1 MVYTWNA
8 DLWNILRTGWGTPTG
23 ALLLAGPEGVGKRAF
38 ARALAQGVLCADPR
52 PGGEACGACM
62 SCRLFASDS
71 HPDFRLL
78 EPAMDEARAEVPD
91 GSTGVTP
98 SPTREAGSILVGQVR
113 ALTDFL
119 IVASQ
124 LAGAKVVLIQPADRL
139 HPSAASALLKTL
151 EEPPAR
157 TVFILVAHRP
167 QRLTPTIRSRCFR
180 LDFPVPPRETAL
192 NWLAAEGV
200 EQPEIALAQAG
211 FAPLTAVALER
222 SDFPSRRRTLS
233 ELLASPDAD
242 PGKLATAVDPGEL
255 PLVCHLLQRW
265 CYDLLSLRLANQV
278 RYNPDYAEK
287 LRLLADNA
295 DVHQLQSLIEELAAA
310 ARALEHP
317 LNSRLVIEHLAIRYT
332 RMISRQ
338 QP

>member
-1 MVYTWNA
+1 
-8 DLWNILRTGWGTPTG
+8 
-23 ALLLAGPEGVGKRAF
+23 
-38 ARALAQGVLCADPR
+38 
-52 PGGEACGACM
+52 
-62 SCRLFASDS
+62 LFAADS
-71 HPDFRLL
+71 HPDFRIL
-78 EPAMDEARAEVPD
+78 EPAVDEGRTEVSE
-91 GSTGVTP
+91 GSAGGTA
-98 SPTREAGSILVGQVR
+98 SPTREGGSILVGQVR

-119 IVASQ
+119 FIASQ

-157 TVFILVAHRP
+157 TVFILVADHP
-167 QRLTPTIRSRCFR
+167 QRLSPTIRSRCFR
-180 LDFPVPPRETAL
+180 LDFPLPRREVAL
-192 NWLAAEGV
+192 AWLAAEGI

-211 FAPLTAVALER
+211 FAPLTAVGLAR
-222 SDFPSRRRTLS
+222 SGFPSRRRTLS
-233 ELLASPDAD
+233 DLLVSPDAD
-242 PGKLATAVDPGEL
+242 FAKLAAAVDPGEL
-255 PLVCHLLQRW
+255 PLVCQLLQRW

-287 LRLLADNA
+287 LRRLADKA
-295 DVHQLQSLIEELAAA
+295 DVHQLQSLIKELATA